1 MAQADTSLSQSTFK
15 PISATALHVLAR
27 LAAKREVVAQLRAEG
42 RRVTLIPPAE
52 INVKVRAYLEAHRE
66 ELREQALATAWA
78 IGAKDQ
84 RGRMSKW
91 LLMMIGAVESGHVAL
106 LHKQITPKPQLK
118 SLSFSTTKWRSEGL
132 ALTNYELLSG

>member
-1 MAQADTSLSQSTFK
+1 MATNTLAQSTPDTFR

-42 RRVTLIPPAE
+42 RRVSLIPPAE

-78 IGAKDQ
+78 IAAKDQ

-91 LLMMIGAVESGHVAL
+91 LFDDDRRSR
-106 LHKQITPKPQLK
+106 
-118 SLSFSTTKWRSEGL
+118 KWSRRVPPVCDRS
-132 ALTNYELLSG
+132 